1 MIIDDDRPT
10 PPPAH
15 VVGQDLSLLSVAELR
30 DRIDLL
36 RSEIGRLEEA
46 LRLKDDVRNAA
57 DQLFK
62 F

>member
-1 MIIDDDRPT
+1 MV
-10 PPPAH
+10 PA
-15 VVGQDLSLLSVAELR
+15 VGAREERLLR

-57 DQLFK
+57 DSLFK